1 IVLCVVA
8 GDYFFMGT
16 IIILNNTIALNNDK
30 YRFILLF
37 SEKTYLLRITIA
49 GMNKEPVSGFTCRG
63 PMLSVMKCY
72 RRTLFLQG
80 EQRMPPVF
88 LTLPVDDRGRLQHV
102 SQGAVSSLH
111 DEVRNNPG
119 GVTVRLGSSE
129 YRITYAQEL
138 PDFFSVAATQNNT
151 GNQGEQ
157 PVWLRDALQSTN
169 ARTLER
175 QLNNGRTA
183 TEVMEEQL
191 DRLLPSRVSASVQGI
206 LGKIDACLF
215 VTEQADFQVP
225 CVHLTCPI
233 TLSIPERGVFARTS
247 LQSDVCCLYD
257 STALKEQVSR
267 RLPHPISREAITGAH
282 IIPKEQC
289 HFDLG
294 KGAFIFDGTSL

>member
-1 IVLCVVA
+1 
-8 GDYFFMGT
+8 MGT

-119 GVTVRLGSSE
+119 GVTVRLGLQNTESHMLKNCQ
-129 YRITYAQEL
+129 I
-138 PDFFSVAATQNNT
+138 FS
-151 GNQGEQ
+151 
-157 PVWLRDALQSTN
+157 
-169 ARTLER
+169 
-175 QLNNGRTA
+175 QL
-183 TEVMEEQL
+183 
-191 DRLLPSRVSASVQGI
+191 RLL
-206 LGKIDACLF
+206 KII
-215 VTEQADFQVP
+215 QVIKGSNLCGFGMP
-225 CVHLTCPI
+225 YNQQMQ
-233 TLSIPERGVFARTS
+233 ERW
-247 LQSDVCCLYD
+247 
-257 STALKEQVSR
+257 
-267 RLPHPISREAITGAH
+267 
-282 IIPKEQC
+282 
-289 HFDLG
+289 
-294 KGAFIFDGTSL
+294 KGS